1 MSRPKVENIQHI
13 TSKTL
18 TKPLPVYTHATIH
31 KGIAYISGIQGFVP
45 GTFDLSKDIREEAR
59 QAFHNLKVI
68 LEEVGSSVHHVL
80 KITILMS
87 NMRDFEQ
94 INDAENE
101 VFPESAPARSSIAVK
116 ELPHDAR
123 VAVEAVAALVD

>member
-1 MSRPKVENIQHI
+1 MVENIQHI

-18 TKPLPVYTHATIH
+18 TKPLPVYTHVTIH
-31 KGIAYISGIQGFVP
+31 KGIAYISSIQGFIP
-45 GTFDLSKDIREEAR
+45 GTFDRAEDIREEAR
-59 QAFHNLKVI
+59 QAFHNLKTI

-80 KITILMS
+80 KITIMMVD
-87 NMRDFEQ
+87 MRDFEQ

-101 VFPESAPARSSIAVK
+101 IFPESAPARSSIAVK

-123 VAVEAVAALVD
+123 VAVEAVATLVD

>member
-1 MSRPKVENIQHI
+1 MSRHKVENIQHI

-31 KGIAYISGIQGFVP
+31 KGIVYVSCIQGFVP
-45 GTFDLSKDIREEAR
+45 GSFDLAKDIREEAR
-59 QAFHNLKVI
+59 QAFHNLKTI

-80 KITILMS
+80 KITIYMS